1 MATIAT
7 NTIALN
13 VTGNAGQEL
22 AKLQTNV
29 DKLTKSFGALQASL
43 GIAAMAAFAASTI
56 KFADDMQDLA
66 NATGIATN
74 NIIGLTKT
82 FQQNGG
88 SAEQARAAVL
98 KLTQSIGDASEGNQ
112 NALESFKKVGVS
124 IYDLQKLSEQDVL
137 AKTIQGL
144 AKISDVSLRTKLA
157 MDLMGKGA
165 KGVDFTG
172 VAAGYASASR
182 EAMKYNEA
190 VKASAALNDKFE
202 AAVGKLKLSFLK
214 AFEPIADAINKLDD
228 EKINKVI
235 ESLGQMAVALTAIAS
250 LGKAFEW
257 LGRGLAFLAVSAAAL
272 GGGFS
277 SLSTTISKA
286 VESTSQWWR
295 QTPRFA
301 ELGGKVAS
309 LGKLFGEFGS
319 RLLFIPGALAAISKG
334 LLGWLGILWLVN
346 DAVDLLTGKGFIGW
360 LSTAYDKMKAMIGM
374 KSELDATGAGG
385 GRGKMS
391 QAEIDG
397 IVKNGEAQRAEGE
410 RTQKALTDQAERFA
424 EMRSTIALNN
434 SLKDADEIK
443 TIQLN
448 AAAEIAKA
456 KQDIANKYAGMPDEK
471 IKAEQSLK
479 AAEILS
485 KANLEIYKIQKQR
498 TIENAKFT
506 DQLERQVELYGSELH
521 NGVAQ
526 IDQVNSL
533 LMKNGKLT
541 NISEDQLAIE
551 KAKLQMTQ
559 GLRTALAGLQSQ
571 VQDLELDQKLGVGDP
586 AENARRIELLKS
598 KYQQLQIQTTSYQ
611 MALEDAMKTEQ
622 AIKMIQEDRIRTIEN
637 MNKAIEDQIARQQT
651 LGGILQGINDKK
663 VDLGFET
670 AQAGRNPLQKQM
682 AQIQEDARKAA
693 LEAGRTFA
701 AGFQDMDLT
710 AAQAKELADGLDQI
724 AKSYEGIAK
733 AQTDNLIAS
742 RSWEAGWKTAFDN
755 YMDNATNAA
764 TRAGEVFSAVT
775 SNMNSAIDNFVMTG
789 KSSFEDLAKSIIQD
803 LIKIELKAQAT
814 KLLSMIGGGG
824 GILSTIGSFLGFAE
838 GGNPPINKPS
848 IVGEK
853 GPELF
858 IPRSAGTI
866 VPNGAGMGGG
876 VVNKTY
882 ITNNISAIDSKS
894 VAQMFAENRKALL
907 GTVQL
912 AQKELPYGN
921 R

>member
-13 VTGNAGQEL
+13 VSGNAGQEL

-29 DKLTKSFGALQASL
+29 DKVTKSFGQLQASL
-43 GIAAMAAFAASTI
+43 GVAAMAAFMATAI

-88 SAEQARAAVL
+88 SAEQARAAIL
-98 KLTQSIGDASEGNQ
+98 KLTESIGEASEGNQ
-112 NALESFKKVGVS
+112 KTLESFKKIGVS

-157 MDLMGKGA
+157 MDLLGKGA

-172 VAAGYASASR
+172 VAAGYASASQ

-214 AFEPIADAINKLDD
+214 TFEPIANAINKMDD
-228 EKINKVI
+228 EKLAKLI
-235 ESLGQMAVALTAIAS
+235 ESIGQMAVALTSLAATVKVLTLLGEGFAAVWAWAS
-250 LGKAFEW
+250 LVGPA
-257 LGRGLAFLAVSAAAL
+257 
-272 GGGFS
+272 
-277 SLSTTISKA
+277 
-286 VESTSQWWR
+286 
-295 QTPRFA
+295 
-301 ELGGKVAS
+301 VAS
-309 LGKLFGEFGS
+309 LSKTFSAWGVRIAGLSKDIAAGTSVFVAFSTHLKIMAQKT
-319 RLLFIPGALAAISKG
+319 IPYLAAGFGMLAKG
-334 LLGWLGILWLVN
+334 LLGWLGIIWLVN
-346 DAVDLLTGKGFIGW
+346 DAIDLMTGKGLIGW
-360 LSTAYDKMKAMIGM
+360 LGAAYDKMKAMLGL
-374 KSELDATGAGG
+374 KSELEATGAGG

-410 RTQKALTDQAERFA
+410 RTQKALTEQTERFA
-424 EMRSTIALNN
+424 EMRSAIALNN

-456 KQDIANKYAGMPDEK
+456 KQDIATKYAGMPDEK

-506 DQLERQVELYGSELH
+506 DQLERQVDLYGMELY
-521 NGVAQ
+521 NGVVQ
-526 IDQVNSL
+526 LEQVNSL
-533 LMKNGKLT
+533 LMKNGQLT

-559 GLRTALAGLQSQ
+559 SLRTALAGLQSQ
-571 VQDLELDQKLGVGDP
+571 VQDLELDQKLGIGDP

-598 KYQQLQIQTTSYQ
+598 KYQQLRIQTAAYQ
-611 MALEDAMKTEQ
+611 ASLESTMITEQ
-622 AIKMIQEDRIRTIEN
+622 SIKMIQEDRIRTIEN

-670 AQAGRNPLQKQM
+670 AQAGRNPLEKQM

-693 LEAGRTFA
+693 LEAGRAFS

-733 AQTDNLIAS
+733 AQMNNLAAS

-764 TRAGEVFSAVT
+764 MRAGEVFSAVT
-775 SNMNSAIDNFVMTG
+775 SNMNSAIDNFVENG
-789 KSSFEDLAKSIIQD
+789 KFSFGDLAKSIIQD

-814 KLLSMIGGGG
+814 KLLGMIGGGG
-824 GILSTIGSFLGFAE
+824 GIFSFIGNMLGFAE
-838 GGNPPINKPS
+838 GGSPPINKPS

-866 VPNGAGMGGG
+866 IPNGGGGG

-894 VAQMFAENRKALL
+894 VAQMFAENRKSLL

>member
-13 VTGNAGQEL
+13 VSGNAGQEL
-22 AKLQTNV
+22 AKLQNSV
-29 DKLTKSFGALQASL
+29 DKVTKSFGQLQASL
-43 GIAAMAAFAASTI
+43 GVAAMTAFMATAI
-56 KFADDMQDLA
+56 KFADDMQDLS

-74 NIIGLTKT
+74 SIIGLSKT
-82 FQQNGG
+82 FEQNGG

-98 KLTQSIGDASEGNQ
+98 KLSQTIADASEGSND
-112 NALESFKKVGVS
+112 AMLAFKRVGVS
-124 IYDLQKLSEQDVL
+124 MDDLQHASEQDIME
-137 AKTIQGL
+137 KTIQGL
-144 AKISDVSLRTKLA
+144 AKIGDASLRLKA
-157 MDLMGKGA
+157 AVDIMGKGA

-172 VAAGYASASR
+172 VAAGYASAAQ
-182 EAMKYNEA
+182 EAKKYNDA
-190 VKASAALNDKFE
+190 VKASAELNDKFE

-214 AFEPIADAINKLDD
+214 TFEPIANAINKMD
-228 EKINKVI
+228 EEKLSKMI
-235 ESLGQMAVALTAIAS
+235 ESIGTMAVALTSLAASVKVLTLIGEGFAAMWAWAS
-250 LGKAFEW
+250 LVGPA
-257 LGRGLAFLAVSAAAL
+257 
-272 GGGFS
+272 
-277 SLSTTISKA
+277 
-286 VESTSQWWR
+286 
-295 QTPRFA
+295 
-301 ELGGKVAS
+301 VAS
-309 LGKLFGEFGS
+309 LSKTFSAWGVRIAGLSKDIAAGTSVFVAFSTHLRIMAEKTIPYLFAGFGM
-319 RLLFIPGALAAISKG
+319 LTKG
-334 LLGWLGILWLVN
+334 LLGWLGIIWLVN
-346 DAVDLLTGKGFIGW
+346 DAIDLMTGKGLIGW
-360 LSTAYDKMKAMIGM
+360 LGAAYDKMKAMLGL
-374 KSELDATGAGG
+374 KSELEASGAGA

-391 QAEIDG
+391 QADIDG
-397 IVKNGEAQRAEGE
+397 ITKNGEAQRAEGE
-410 RTQKALTDQAERFA
+410 RTQKALTEQTERFA
-424 EMRSTIALNN
+424 EMRSAIALNN

-456 KQDIANKYAGMPDEK
+456 KQDIATKYSGMPDEK

-479 AAEILS
+479 AAEIQS
-485 KANLEIYKIQKQR
+485 RANLEIYKIQKQR

-506 DQLERQVELYGSELH
+506 DQLERQVDLYGSELH
-521 NGVAQ
+521 NGVVQ

-533 LMKNGKLT
+533 LMKNGQLT

-559 GLRTALAGLQSQ
+559 GLRTAIAGLQSQ
-571 VQDLELDQKLGVGDP
+571 VQDLELDQKLGIGDP

-622 AIKMIQEDRIRTIEN
+622 SIKMIQEDRIRTIEN

-663 VDLGFET
+663 VDLSFDT
-670 AQAGRNPLQKQM
+670 SQAGRNPLQKQM

-733 AQTDNLIAS
+733 AQTDNLLAS

-775 SNMNSAIDNFVMTG
+775 SKMNSAIDNFVENG
-789 KSSFEDLAKSIIQD
+789 KFSFGDLAKSIIQD

-866 VPNGAGMGGG
+866 IPNGAGMGGG

-894 VAQMFAENRKALL
+894 VAQLFAENRKTLL